1 MSDSTDSG
9 GGLGQGTPDTT
20 LAPQHDRFTL
30 RGFWRALPTPGRW
43 LLSTTAVSTLG
54 RGMTLPFTIIY
65 VHEVRGV
72 PLDVAGLLMG
82 LIAVVALVVT
92 GPMGALIDRLGSRV
106 VLVWGN
112 AAQLAGAVVL
122 AFATSVPAFVLAFT
136 LLGISFGVG
145 WPGFNALTASI
156 VTGSLRTQFFGINFA
171 LVNLGIGVGGVVSGF
186 LTDVDRP
193 GTFTAIFL
201 VDAACVL
208 VPIGLLLGPLRHVAG
223 RPEQPPAG
231 VPDEAGVGYLAI
243 LRKPAV
249 IWITA
254 LTFLS
259 SFVGYG
265 QMEAGFPAF
274 ARQVSEVS
282 TRTIGFAFAAN
293 TAVIVGM
300 QFLVLR
306 FIDGRRRTR
315 VFLVL
320 VGLWAAAWLLLGAT
334 GLAAGT
340 MAAAAGVI
348 VFHVLFGLG
357 ETMLQPTVP
366 AIVNDLATD
375 RDRGR
380 FNAVSAGAF
389 QVGAISA
396 PVVAGWLLNRQLGGV
411 FIGVIVAGLAG
422 VAVLALAL
430 ERQITPEV
438 NGIVDDPAAVAS
450 GTGSSFGRDAGAG
463 LRRRRAHQCRTGRPA
478 RRAHQCRAG
487 RRARRARR
495 GRPARHRPLTSPRPP
510 HGGVGATAGRAA
522 LACRAAR
529 RARSCLDPSI
539 RRGVER

>member
-1 MSDSTDSG
+1 MSE
-9 GGLGQGTPDTT
+9 TT
-20 LAPQHDRFTL
+20 ENREGRQRENPEVPHQRFTL
-30 RGFWRALPTPGRW
+30 RGFWNELPTPGRW

-92 GPMGALIDRLGSRV
+92 GPVGALVDRLGARV
-106 VLVWGN
+106 VVIWGN
-112 AAQLAGAVVL
+112 VAQLVGAVVL
-122 AFATSVPAFVLAFT
+122 AFATTVPAFVLAFT

-145 WPGFNALTASI
+145 WPGFNALTSSI
-156 VTGSLRTQFFGINFA
+156 VSGPLRTQFFGINFA
-171 LVNLGIGVGGVVSGF
+171 LVNLGIGIGGIVSGF
-186 LTDVDRP
+186 LTNVDRP

-201 VDAACVL
+201 ADAACVL

-223 RPEQPPAG
+223 RPARAPAG
-231 VPDEAGVGYLAI
+231 EAAPAGTGYLTI
-243 LRKPAV
+243 LRNPAV
-249 IWITA
+249 VWITA

-282 TRTIGFAFAAN
+282 TRTIGLAFAAN
-293 TAVIVGM
+293 TAVIVGL

-306 FIDGRRRTR
+306 IIDGRRRTR
-315 VFLVL
+315 VFLGMV
-320 VGLWAAAWLLLGAT
+320 VLWAAAWLLLGAT
-334 GLAAGT
+334 GLVAGT
-340 MAAAAGVI
+340 LAAAAGVI

-366 AIVNDLATD
+366 AIVNDLASD

-389 QVGAISA
+389 QVGAIAA
-396 PVVAGWLLNRQLGGV
+396 PVVAGLLLDRELGGV
-411 FIGVIVAGLAG
+411 FIGVIVACLAG

-430 ERQITPEV
+430 ERRITPEV
-438 NGIVDDPAAVAS
+438 NGI
-450 GTGSSFGRDAGAG
+450 
-463 LRRRRAHQCRTGRPA
+463 
-478 RRAHQCRAG
+478 
-487 RRARRARR
+487 
-495 GRPARHRPLTSPRPP
+495 
-510 HGGVGATAGRAA
+510 
-522 LACRAAR
+522 LADR
-529 RARSCLDPSI
+529 
-539 RRGVER
+539 

>member
-1 MSDSTDSG
+1 MSETPDSRG
-9 GGLGQGTPDTT
+9 GRRPATPDTPQ
-20 LAPQHDRFTL
+20 APQHDRFTL

-43 LLSTTAVSTLG
+43 LLSTTAISTLG
-54 RGMTLPFTIIY
+54 RGMTLPFTVIY

-82 LIAVVALVVT
+82 LIAVVALLVT

-112 AAQLAGAVVL
+112 VAQLVGAVVL
-122 AFATSVPAFVLAFT
+122 AFATSVPAFLLAFT

-156 VTGSLRTQFFGINFA
+156 VTGALRTQFFGINFA
-171 LVNLGIGVGGVVSGF
+171 LVNLGIGVGGIVSGF

-201 VDAACVL
+201 VDAACVV

-223 RPEQPPAG
+223 RPEQPPGGAPHESG
-231 VPDEAGVGYLAI
+231 AGYLTI
-243 LRKPAV
+243 LRNPAV
-249 IWITA
+249 VWITA

-282 TRTIGFAFAAN
+282 TRTIGLAFAAN

-306 FIDGRRRTR
+306 FIDGHRRTR

-389 QVGAISA
+389 QVGAITA

-411 FIGVIVAGLAG
+411 FIGVIIAGLAG
-422 VAVLALAL
+422 VALLALAL

-438 NGIVDDPAAVAS
+438 NGVVAEQGDVPGQVVVHDPGVVDEEGYVHDSGVVDD
-450 GTGSSFGRDAGAG
+450 RRGAG
-463 LRRRRAHQCRTGRPA
+463 R
-478 RRAHQCRAG
+478 
-487 RRARRARR
+487 
-495 GRPARHRPLTSPRPP
+495 
-510 HGGVGATAGRAA
+510 
-522 LACRAAR
+522 
-529 RARSCLDPSI
+529 
-539 RRGVER
+539 